1 MLFEWDESKRQSN
14 LVKHHVDFQD
24 ALRIFDGPV
33 FEKSSRSRGEDRIAA
48 IGLLEGIEIVVVYA
62 IRGKQRRIISARR
75 AHRVLDKKWKGRTT
89 QTTSRTRSKGA
100 TDFKHLRALRD
111 SEIDF
116 SEIPKL
122 GKSFWATAKLTLPEP
137 KDRLTIRVD
146 HDVVQWL
153 KKRGKGYQTR
163 INAIL
168 RSYME
173 AQTDDGR

>member
-1 MLFEWDESKRQSN
+1 MKGKTTQT
-14 LVKHHVDFQD
+14 
-24 ALRIFDGPV
+24 A
-33 FEKSSRSRGEDRIAA
+33 SRSRA
-48 IGLLEGIEIVVVYA
+48 
-62 IRGKQRRIISARR
+62 
-75 AHRVLDKKWKGRTT
+75 
-89 QTTSRTRSKGA
+89 KGA
-100 TDFKHLRALRD
+100 TDLKRLRGLRD

-116 SEIPKL
+116 SDIPKL
-122 GKSFWATAKLTLPEP
+122 GKSFWATAKLALPEP

-173 AQTDDGR
+173 AQSNNAR